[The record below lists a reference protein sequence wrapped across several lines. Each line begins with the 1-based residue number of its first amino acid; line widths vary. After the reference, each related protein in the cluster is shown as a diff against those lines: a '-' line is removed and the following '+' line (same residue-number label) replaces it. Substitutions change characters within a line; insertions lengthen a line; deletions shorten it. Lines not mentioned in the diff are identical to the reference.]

1 MTSEKDMS
9 EQEIIES
16 TEAGDWVS
24 VGNIEDRREF
34 WRQAARQV
42 IDGKRRR
49 ISISVPERDL
59 AKLKAKAVEEG
70 LPYQTLINSIL
81 HKYVS

>member
-1 MTSEKDMS
+1 MISEKDMS
-9 EQEIIES
+9 EQEIIKS

-49 ISISVPERDL
+49 ISISIPERDL
-59 AKLKAKAVEEG
+59 AMLKAKAVEEG

>member
-1 MTSEKDMS
+1 MRMISER
-9 EQEIIES
+9 EIIKS

-24 VGNIEDRREF
+24 VGSIEDRREF

-59 AKLKAKAVEEG
+59 AMLKAKAVEEG

>member
-1 MTSEKDMS
+1 MISER
-9 EQEIIES
+9 EIIKS

-24 VGNIEDRREF
+24 VGSIEDRREV

-59 AKLKAKAVEEG
+59 AMLKAKAVEEG